1 MRKKVIGMEKIH
13 SLDEYY
19 ALLSDI
25 KKNNHDKK
33 ISSNCFLS
41 AEAVKRLLKQGRLY
55 VIRLED
61 GMMFL
66 SDEGLY
72 YRGYYCWNPE
82 TPKTISALEKPL
94 LTKHIYYQGHKKEDL
109 LQNENILSLCG
120 FRKSDT
126 NCQVEVGQENDEQIH
141 RQLQLFDRILEKG
154 NFKIEYAK
162 PEQYEEI
169 LCLRRETPEFSCF
182 TFSYL
187 SNEEILQGMKEH
199 SYICVFDRFHN
210 ICATT
215 YVDYGSMIP
224 EGNGLCV
231 KEAYKKR
238 FGFGGALLYRA
249 LSDSFEKGYK
259 RYYGWITEGREAS
272 VQFHERMGF
281 QYTGK
286 VEEDW
291 ILGGANNK

>member
-1 MRKKVIGMEKIH
+1 MKRIH

-19 ALLSDI
+19 ALTADV
-25 KKNNHDKK
+25 KKNRGFKRF
-33 ISSNCFLS
+33 STNCFLS
-41 AEAVKRLLKQGRLY
+41 TNAVKRFLKQERLY
-55 VIRLED
+55 AIDVED
-61 GMMFL
+61 GIMFL
-66 SDEGLY
+66 CDEGPY
-72 YRGYYCWNPE
+72 YRAYYCWNPDTE
-82 TPKTISALEKPL
+82 KHLPVMEKPL

-109 LQNENILSLCG
+109 VLNENILSLCG
-120 FRKSDT
+120 FEKSDT
-126 NCQVEVGQENDEQIH
+126 NCQVEVGEEKSEHIR
-141 RQLQLFDRILEKG
+141 RQLQLFDRVLEKG
-154 NFKIEYAK
+154 NFKMEYAK

-169 LCLRRETPEFSCF
+169 LHLRMETPEFSCF

-187 SNEEILQGMKEH
+187 SDEEILRGMEER
-199 SYICVFDRFHN
+199 SYICVLDRFQN

-215 YVDYGSMIP
+215 YIDYSSIIP

-231 KEAYKKR
+231 KEKYKKR

-249 LSDSFEKGYK
+249 LSDSFERGCK
-259 RYYGWITEGREAS
+259 RYYGWITEGHEAS
-272 VQFHERMGF
+272 IQFHARMGF